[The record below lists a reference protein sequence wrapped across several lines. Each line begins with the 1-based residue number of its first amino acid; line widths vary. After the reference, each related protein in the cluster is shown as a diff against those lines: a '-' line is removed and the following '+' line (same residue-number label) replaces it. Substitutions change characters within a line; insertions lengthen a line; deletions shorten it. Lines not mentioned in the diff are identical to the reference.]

1 MYDPDILVMHLAD
14 ESLKIGE
21 FVSVDI
27 EIVEACAPP
36 RIDVNRAYCNISVLI
51 AFDHVGHI
59 LLVLVPSVQ
68 PDPVIV
74 RPFGVG
80 GTLEVVS
87 WRDEVLVLLLLLFRE
102 GYEAS
107 KCKACCK
114 K

>member
-1 MYDPDILVMHLAD
+1 MNHSDILIMHLANK
-14 ESLKIGE
+14 SLKIGE

-27 EIVEACAPP
+27 KIVESCAPP
-36 RIDVNRAYCNISVLI
+36 RIYVYRAYCNISVLI

-59 LLVLVPSVQ
+59 LLVLVPPVQ

-87 WRDEVLVLLLLLFRE
+87 WRD
-102 GYEAS
+102 
-107 KCKACCK
+107 
-114 K
+114 